1 MLLRT
6 VSNLDDLAYYGKKV
20 LMRVDFNVTIGKDN
34 EISED
39 YRIRKTIPTIEYL
52 TKRGAKLVLISHLGR
67 PPNKREEKEY
77 KEDGKIQPYSTSCT
91 DIDIIK
97 QFSLAPVAKRLSEL
111 VEIYNVSFIDDC
123 IGSAVHKEIAQMK
136 KGDIILLENLRFYR
150 EEELNDYNFSK
161 ELASLA
167 DIYVNDAFS
176 VSHRKHASIYGATR
190 FFDKKL
196 AGLNLQKELEY
207 LSMVKDYPIKPF
219 VLVIGGSKIKDKIG
233 ALGNLLPKIDKL
245 LVGGAIAYT
254 FLNANGVK
262 TGDSPIDYDHL
273 QWVKKALSTYRNKIF
288 LPIDNIV
295 TSHSFLEL
303 KKEES
308 SIKEKKKNRKEDNDP
323 SKFDLPSSLAP
334 SSSLLSP
341 SPSSYVSLNKG
352 EIQDGLIGVDIGIET
367 VQHYSSMISQN
378 RTGLIVWIG
387 PMGLFEIGLFRNGTN
402 NIAKSMALAFW
413 RGSKTIIGGGDTLD
427 ALKKAEVS
435 ELEVTHVSTGGGAT
449 LTFLAGDEMPGIEIL
464 NKIN

>member
-1 MLLRT
+1 
-6 VSNLDDLAYYGKKV
+6 
-20 LMRVDFNVTIGKDN
+20 MRVDFNVTIGKGN

-39 YRIRKTIPTIEYL
+39 YRIRMTIPTIEYL

-77 KEDGKIQPYSTSCT
+77 QEEGKIQPCSKSCT
-91 DIDIIK
+91 DIDITN

-111 VEIYNVSFIDDC
+111 IEIYNVSFIDDC
-123 IGSAVHKEIAQMK
+123 IGSCVHKEIAQMK
-136 KGDIILLENLRFYR
+136 KGDILLLENLRFYR

-167 DIYVNDAFS
+167 DIYVKDAFS
-176 VSHRKHASIYGATR
+176 VSHRKHASIYGAAK

-207 LSMVKDYPIKPF
+207 LSMVKEYPIKPF
-219 VLVIGGSKIKDKIG
+219 LLVIGGSKIKDKIG
-233 ALGNLLPKIDKL
+233 ALGNLLPKVDKL

-273 QWVKKALSTYRNKIF
+273 QWVKKALSTYHGKIF

-308 SIKEKKKNRKEDNDP
+308 SMMEKKKDEKEDNDH
-323 SKFDLPSSLAP
+323 SKLDLPSSLAQSP
-334 SSSLLSP
+334 SLLFP

-367 VQHYSSMISQN
+367 VQQYSSMISQN
-378 RTGLIVWIG
+378 RTGMIVWIG
-387 PMGLFEIGLFRNGTN
+387 PMGIFEIGLFRNGTN
-402 NIAKSMALAFW
+402 NIAKSMALAF
-413 RGSKTIIGGGDTLD
+413 
-427 ALKKAEVS
+427 
-435 ELEVTHVSTGGGAT
+435 
-449 LTFLAGDEMPGIEIL
+449 
-464 NKIN
+464 

>member
-77 KEDGKIQPYSTSCT
+77 KVDGKIQPYSTSCT

-111 VEIYNVSFIDDC
+111 IEIYNVSFIDDC

-161 ELASLA
+161 KLASLA

-196 AGLNLQKELEY
+196 AGLNFQKELEY

-219 VLVIGGSKIKDKIG
+219 VLVLGGSKIKDKIG

-308 SIKEKKKNRKEDNDP
+308 GIKEKKKNRKEDNDP

-367 VQHYSSMISQN
+367 VQQYSSMISQN

-449 LTFLAGDEMPGIEIL
+449 LKFLAGDEMPGIEIL